1 MRGGARTPILIGLAL
16 VMVMGIAVYFRLWL
30 IDYRISSDEAELLR
44 RQFDLAN
51 REAMEESADWRLRY
65 DEEVKRAS
73 KCTEE
78 LIEIKK
84 SLKKVEDAAGINKKL
99 EILQKENMGLLVRVK
114 SLKQEIEAE
123 KSKCNAL

>member
-1 MRGGARTPILIGLAL
+1 
-16 VMVMGIAVYFRLWL
+16 
-30 IDYRISSDEAELLR
+30 
-44 RQFDLAN
+44 
-51 REAMEESADWRLRY
+51 MEESADWRLRY
-65 DEEVKRAS
+65 DEAVERAS
-73 KCTEE
+73 KCTKE

-99 EILQKENMGLLVRVK
+99 EMLQKENMGLLVRVK